1 MHSTGLAYNRDLQK
15 GAARHPSLLDD
26 AFVVTVF
33 VGAGESEKEKAIK
46 SQLSSLRTR
55 KAGAKAKSQSNG
67 DRKVDGGST
76 VLELQPRISSSSSAG
91 RT

>member
-15 GAARHPSLLDD
+15 GAARHPSDLLDD

-67 DRKVDGGST
+67 DRNVDGGST
-76 VLELQPRISSSSSAG
+76 VLE
-91 RT
+91 